1 MAPQLLEAHD
11 MGTTL
16 DFDEQTARHVETV
29 YRSPDVVAQR
39 AAIRRALAL
48 RPGARVLDIGCGPG
62 FLATEMAEDV
72 GPGGSVDGIDVSE
85 SMIAIARRR
94 EPTAGSAPL
103 RLQLGEARAL
113 PFADASF
120 EVVVSTQVFEY
131 IEDIAAALAEAR
143 RVLRLG
149 GRLLLLDTDWDSV
162 VWYSR
167 APERMR
173 RVLAAWDAHAADPH
187 LPRTLAGHLRQ
198 AGFTIDDAWVLPV
211 LNGAYDPNTYSAG
224 LIALVEAFVAGRHG
238 VTTEDA
244 AAWAQEQRELGDRY
258 FFSLNRYVFVAT
270 RRWR

>member
-1 MAPQLLEAHD
+1 MS
-11 MGTTL
+11 TTL
-16 DFDEQTARHVETV
+16 GFDGQTARQVETL
-29 YRSPDVVAQR
+29 YHTPDIVEQR
-39 AAIRRALAL
+39 AAIRHALAL
-48 RPGARVLDIGCGPG
+48 RSGTRVLDIGCGPG

-72 GPGGSVDGIDVSE
+72 GPGGSAYGIDASE

-94 EPTAGSAPL
+94 QPTAGSAPL
-103 RLQLGEARAL
+103 RLQRGEARAL

-149 GRLLLLDTDWDSV
+149 GRLLLMDTDWGSV

-173 RVLAAWDAHAADPH
+173 RVLAVWDAHAADPH
-187 LPRTLAGHLRQ
+187 LPRTLAGHLRE
-198 AGFTIDDAWVLPV
+198 AGFTLDDLWALPV
-211 LNGAYDPNTYSAG
+211 LNHAYDPNTYSAG
-224 LIALVEAFVAGRHG
+224 LIAPVEAFVAGRDG

-244 AAWAQEQRELGDRY
+244 AAWAQELRELGERY

>member
-1 MAPQLLEAHD
+1 MVRALLEAHD
-11 MGTTL
+11 MSTTS
-16 DFDEQTARHVETV
+16 DFDEQTARQVETV
-29 YRSPDVVAQR
+29 HCTPDAVAQR

-48 RPGARVLDIGCGPG
+48 WPAARVLDIGCGPG
-62 FLATEMAEDV
+62 FLANEMAEDV

-94 EPTAGSAPL
+94 QPAAGSAPL

-113 PFADASF
+113 PFADARF

-131 IEDIAAALAEAR
+131 IEDVAAAVAEAR

-167 APERMR
+167 APGRMR

-187 LPRTLAGHLRQ
+187 LPRTLAGHLRE
-198 AGFTIDDAWVLPV
+198 AGFTLDDAWVLPV
-211 LNGAYDPNTYSAG
+211 LNRAYNPNTYSAG
-224 LIALVEAFVAGRHG
+224 LIALVEAFVAGRDG
-238 VTTEDA
+238 VTVEDA
-244 AAWAQEQRELGDRY
+244 AAWAQELRELGDRY